1 MIKTRKLVQTLP
13 TSMVYSQPHMY
24 NKTQVFKI
32 LTISYSIMQRTEVC
46 NPDIGV
52 AKVSEDLETNKLIC

>member
-24 NKTQVFKI
+24 NKKI